1 MVIHHD
7 KMAYGKI
14 RTLKDDMDEAR
25 LAAMAK
31 KLSAEKEEG
40 QEDSSEKSSAD
51 TQKNK

>member
-7 KMAYGKI
+7 KLAYGKI
-14 RTLKDDMDEAR
+14 RTLKDDLDEAR

-31 KLSAEKEEG
+31 KLSAEKEE
-40 QEDSSEKSSAD
+40 EDSSENSDGD